1 MKNKKTKLTA
11 LLLLGICF
19 NQVYAQQATT
29 ASGGDAS
36 GSGGSVAYSV
46 GQIVYTTH
54 TGTNGSVAQGVQQPF
69 EIQTVLGIDNPQIN
83 LSFSVYPNPTVA
95 MLTLNIGDFDYSNA
109 TYQLFDLN
117 GKLLADR
124 KIIENSTN
132 IPMEIYPQAIYLLHV
147 IDNNKTLKTFKI
159 IKNQ

>member
-1 MKNKKTKLTA
+1 MKNKKTKLIA
-11 LLLLGICF
+11 LLLLGIGF
-19 NQVYAQQATT
+19 NQGYAQQASI

-36 GSGGSVAYSV
+36 GSGGSVAYSA
-46 GQIVYTTH
+46 GQIVYTT
-54 TGTNGSVAQGVQQPF
+54 TIETTGSVAQGVQQPF
-69 EIQTVLGIDNPQIN
+69 EIQATLGIDTHHIN
-83 LSFSVYPNPTVA
+83 LSFSVYPNPAVA

-117 GKLLADR
+117 GKLLSDR

>member
-1 MKNKKTKLTA
+1 
-11 LLLLGICF
+11 LLGIGF
-19 NQVYAQQATT
+19 NQVYAQQATI

-36 GSGGSVAYSV
+36 GSGGSAAYSV
-46 GQIVYTTH
+46 GQIVYTT
-54 TGTNGSVAQGVQQPF
+54 TIGTTASVAQGVQQPRA
-69 EIQTVLGIDNPQIN
+69 ITRGIDNQHIN

-117 GKLLADR
+117 RKLLADR

-132 IPMEIYPQAIYLLHV
+132 IPMGIYPQAIYLLHV

-159 IKNQ
+159 IKN